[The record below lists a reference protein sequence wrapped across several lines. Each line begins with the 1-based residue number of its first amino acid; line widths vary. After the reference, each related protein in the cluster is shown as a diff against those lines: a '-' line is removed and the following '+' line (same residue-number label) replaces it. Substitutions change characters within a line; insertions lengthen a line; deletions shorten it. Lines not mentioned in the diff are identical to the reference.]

1 MPRLNNDG
9 SFSNGN
15 FSGVGGGAQTTT
27 TTTRTTAN
35 HPSYL
40 ISSQNATKRNSSSN
54 ITPSLR
60 TTAEYAPAP
69 SSHNGSGLSELASL
83 INRGAPITADPS
95 HAPPSAGAP
104 QQQQQR
110 SSMQSF
116 ASPHSRNNLGRNT
129 AGLLSPRVA
138 PSMMKRPIASF
149 DHSDVG
155 LPLTTQ
161 YNNNHADATPKQP
174 SRGSIMRAAES
185 GKGNL
190 LPMRG
195 TSPTSQQPSGVQQQ
209 QQQQR
214 IPKRQAPARSKSS
227 GPAYSSATTLPRT
240 RQDIGGGGDA
250 GSPSPQPSGI
260 KSKLAY
266 LRRRTATA
274 SSDDEF
280 DSASHSVRRGEFA
293 THRNSSGGGRRSSGV
308 SVCSTGSGG
317 TTTIREHSNPRGRG
331 LRGIQNQLIKLSR
344 MKLGHVLQVVIVL
357 AVMALVYESH
367 HKALFATSQLIQFK
381 EEESL
386 LLLHLQK
393 IEQQSIQLHENLSR
407 LARMGINGGGGS
419 AAAAVTDSKGLSG
432 GGDELEDGGEGSG
445 GREVDFDLIHKQTQ
459 QLYQM
464 EEELNHEVKTLQS
477 RIQLSARNHII
488 QEFGEGPVQVVLEL
502 DFGGNN
508 NNEQNSSGQ
517 GPHRISILLW
527 HDTPHA
533 AWTWL
538 EQIGNNIW
546 DGAEFKW
553 QQGHIIDAVPN
564 HIHGSN
570 PDDGKIEFVEHSQ
583 HSHQA
588 WTVGVR
594 ESDKGAMG
602 MYINLQD
609 NSDLHKHETCVGKVI
624 DGFDALQRLLEAA
637 RGEQDSS
644 IAIRKATAM
653 HYVTKKAGI

>member
-1 MPRLNNDG
+1 MPRLSNGG
-9 SFSNGN
+9 STSSGN

-27 TTTRTTAN
+27 ATTAH

-40 ISSQNATKRNSSSN
+40 ISGQNATKRNSNSH
-54 ITPSLR
+54 IAPILR
-60 TTAEYAPAP
+60 TTAGYAPAP

-83 INRGAPITADPS
+83 INRGAPITADLSP
-95 HAPPSAGAP
+95 APPSAGAP
-104 QQQQQR
+104 QQQR

-116 ASPHSRNNLGRNT
+116 ASPHIRGKVSRNT
-129 AGLLSPRVA
+129 AGLLSPRVT

-161 YNNNHADATPKQP
+161 YNNNDQAPKQP

-195 TSPTSQQPSGVQQQ
+195 TTPTIQQPPGVRQQQ
-209 QQQQR
+209 K

-240 RQDIGGGGDA
+240 RQDIGGGDA
-250 GSPSPQPSGI
+250 GSSSPQPSGI

-280 DSASHSVRRGEFA
+280 DSASHSVRREFT
-293 THRNSSGGGRRSSGV
+293 THRNSSGGRRSSGV

-317 TTTIREHSNPRGRG
+317 TNTVRVHSNPRGRG
-331 LRGIQNQLIKLSR
+331 LWGIQKQLINLSR

-419 AAAAVTDSKGLSG
+419 AAAVADSNRLSG
-432 GGDELEDGGEGSG
+432 GGDELEDGSNGGG

>member
-1 MPRLNNDG
+1 MPRLSNGG
-9 SFSNGN
+9 SISSGN

-27 TTTRTTAN
+27 ATTTAH

-40 ISSQNATKRNSSSN
+40 ISGQNATKRNSNSS
-54 ITPSLR
+54 IAPILR
-60 TTAEYAPAP
+60 TTAGYAPSP

-83 INRGAPITADPS
+83 VNRGAPMADPS
-95 HAPPSAGAP
+95 PAPPSAGAP
-104 QQQQQR
+104 QQQR

-116 ASPHSRNNLGRNT
+116 ASPHIRGKVSRNI
-129 AGLLSPRVA
+129 AGLLSPR
-138 PSMMKRPIASF
+138 ST
-149 DHSDVG
+149 HG

-161 YNNNHADATPKQP
+161 YNNNDQAPTQP

-195 TSPTSQQPSGVQQQ
+195 TAPTTQQPSGVR
-209 QQQQR
+209 QQQR

-240 RQDIGGGGDA
+240 RQDIRGGDA
-250 GSPSPQPSGI
+250 GSSSPQPSGI
-260 KSKLAY
+260 KAY

-280 DSASHSVRRGEFA
+280 DSASHSVRREFA
-293 THRNSSGGGRRSSGV
+293 THRNSGGGRRSSGGI

-317 TTTIREHSNPRGRG
+317 TNTGRVHSNPRGRG
-331 LRGIQNQLIKLSR
+331 LWGIQKQLTHLSR

-419 AAAAVTDSKGLSG
+419 AAAVADSNGLSG
-432 GGDELEDGGEGSG
+432 GGDELEDGSDGGGGGGG

-502 DFGGNN
+502 DFSGNNNN

-538 EQIGNNIW
+538 EQIGNNVW

-583 HSHQA
+583 HAHQA

>member
-1 MPRLNNDG
+1 MPRLSNGG
-9 SFSNGN
+9 SISSGN

-27 TTTRTTAN
+27 TTTTTTTAH

-40 ISSQNATKRNSSSN
+40 ISGQNATKRNSNSN
-54 ITPSLR
+54 IAPILR
-60 TTAEYAPAP
+60 TTTGYAPAP

-83 INRGAPITADPS
+83 INRGAPITADLSP
-95 HAPPSAGAP
+95 APPSGGAP
-104 QQQQQR
+104 QQQR

-116 ASPHSRNNLGRNT
+116 ASPHIRGKVSRNT
-129 AGLLSPRVA
+129 AGLLSPRVT
-138 PSMMKRPIASF
+138 PSMMRRPIASF

-161 YNNNHADATPKQP
+161 YNNNDQAPKQP

-190 LPMRG
+190 LPLRG
-195 TSPTSQQPSGVQQQ
+195 TTSTTQQPPGARQQQ
-209 QQQQR
+209 K

-240 RQDIGGGGDA
+240 RQDIGGG
-250 GSPSPQPSGI
+250 SSSPQPSGI

-280 DSASHSVRRGEFA
+280 DSSSHSVRREFM
-293 THRNSSGGGRRSSGV
+293 THRNSSGGRRSGGV

-317 TTTIREHSNPRGRG
+317 TNTIRVHSNPRGRG
-331 LRGIQNQLIKLSR
+331 LWGIQKQLIKLSR

-419 AAAAVTDSKGLSG
+419 AVAVADSNGLPG
-432 GGDELEDGGEGSG
+432 GGDELEDGSG
-445 GREVDFDLIHKQTQ
+445 GGGRGREVDFDLIHQQTE

-464 EEELNHEVKTLQS
+464 EKELNHEVKTLQS

-502 DFGGNN
+502 DFGGKINSNN

-538 EQIGNNIW
+538 EQIGSNVW

-583 HSHQA
+583 HAHQA

-594 ESDKGAMG
+594 ESDKGSMG